1 MYLYLYSCSELSC
14 KKTQAKS
21 SMAQSKE
28 DLGSLSVP
36 LLWKSKILNSYSC
49 SSWLAKIIHNWHC
62 QPSRKDVSTRGYEN
76 TQGWFWHLVPGA
88 DENPSQKT
96 TGLMQVDEEALSQW
110 KNISFTPLFEGQN
123 DILTTVYW
131 GLDPPLSSSVKSP
144 FLEKVIKDA
153 VVKQLQVHL
162 DIFRLLPIFK

>member
-1 MYLYLYSCSELSC
+1 M
-14 KKTQAKS
+14 TQAKN
-21 SMAQSKE
+21 SMAQSKG
-28 DLGSLSVP
+28 DLGSLLVP

-49 SSWLAKIIHNWHC
+49 SSWLAKFIHYWHC

-76 TQGWFWHLVPGA
+76 TQGWFWQHLVPGA

-96 TGLMQVDEEALSQW
+96 TGLMKVDEEAFSQW
-110 KNISFTPLFEGQN
+110 MDISLTPLFEGQN
-123 DILTTVYW
+123 DILTRIYW
-131 GLDPPLSSSVKSP
+131 GLDPPQETIKLLSSVKPP

-153 VVKQLQVHL
+153 VAKQLQVHL